1 MPNHDSHS
9 FFFPISK
16 GVPSEYITRAMEFI
30 STMDSEIERITK
42 LSLEAEKDMQHE
54 TIPDEIIGKIRYMR
68 KMRNAC
74 MLEILLKRKT
84 KKDGKKERLKER

>member
-1 MPNHDSHS
+1 MIHTV
-9 FFFPISK
+9 FFPISK